1 VLGHGAL
8 WPVRRGIAALA
19 YVVHHPGRVL
29 AVALLVALI
38 AAGAALAG
46 THLWARYHFQAAQL
60 AAQRTHNTEALEH
73 LETYLRLRPRDPD
86 ALLLAARVARR
97 LEAFDHAAL
106 FLQRYQAERGE
117 NDDLLL
123 ERVLLRAESGEMDQ
137 VALFGHTLVQ
147 QEHPASS
154 LILEA
159 FVHGY
164 LRMYRLREADVCLN
178 LWLERDPDNPR
189 AHFFQGLRFEQAG
202 GSQEALTSYRRVVQL
217 DPEQDEARQHMASI
231 LVQLRLSEE
240 ALPHLEYLVSRQPD
254 NALIQVELAR
264 CRGQLGQQAA
274 AEEILDQ
281 VLARQPDF
289 PPAVTERGKL
299 AYQAGHLEE
308 AEEWLRRA
316 SALQPGDYQTHYLY
330 SQCLVR
336 SGKNELAKEVV
347 ARMKQIEEDVRRI
360 DQIVNGLMQKKP
372 HDPALHYEAGM
383 IAIRAGAL
391 ADGLRWLNSALKED
405 PNYVPA
411 HQALAYYYQR
421 TGDTARASHHRELAQ
436 QAESKKP

>member
-1 VLGHGAL
+1 
-8 WPVRRGIAALA
+8 
-19 YVVHHPGRVL
+19 
-29 AVALLVALI
+29 
-38 AAGAALAG
+38 
-46 THLWARYHFQAAQL
+46 
-60 AAQRTHNTEALEH
+60 
-73 LETYLRLRPRDPD
+73 
-86 ALLLAARVARR
+86 VARR
-97 LEAFDHAAL
+97 LEAFDHAEQ
-106 FLQRYQAERGE
+106 FLQRYQAERGD

-123 ERVLLRAESGEMDQ
+123 ERVLLRAERGEMDQ
-137 VALFGHTLVQ
+137 VAAFGHTLVEQ
-147 QEHPASS
+147 NHPASS

-164 LRMYRLREADVCLN
+164 LRMYRLQEAKACLS
-178 LWLERDPDNPR
+178 LWLEREPESPR
-189 AHFFQGLRFEQAG
+189 AYFFQGLGYEQAG
-202 GSQEALTSYRRVVQL
+202 ASQEALASYRRVVQL
-217 DPEQDEARQHMASI
+217 DPEQDEARQHMAGI

-240 ALPHLEYLVSRQPD
+240 ALPHLEYLVERQPD
-254 NALIQVELAR
+254 NDLIQVDLAR
-264 CRGQLGQQAA
+264 CRSQLGQQAE
-274 AEEILDQ
+274 AEEILDRI
-281 VLARQPDF
+281 LARNKDF

-299 AYQAGHLEE
+299 AYHAGHMEE

-336 SGKNELAKEVV
+336 RGKPELAREVV

-360 DQIVNGLMQKKP
+360 EQIVNGLMQKHP

-391 ADGLRWLNSALKED
+391 PDGLRWLESALKED

-421 TGDTARASHHRELAQ
+421 IGDTARASHHRELAKQ
-436 QAESKKP
+436 HADKKQ